1 MDDDALEVPDDRLLV
16 VAQFD
21 RERAAE
27 PVGDVSHRL
36 RRLPG
41 VVWEDHPVGA
51 ERSGREPN
59 VRRHAVVAARPV
71 AVPEDDDLARIVHTG
86 GAPASGVVLSMRA
99 SRGRPPRRQAFRRV

>member
-59 VRRHAVVAARPV
+59 VRRHAVVAAPGRWPY
-71 AVPEDDDLARIVHTG
+71 RRTTT
-86 GAPASGVVLSMRA
+86 SRA
-99 SRGRPPRRQAFRRV
+99 SCIPAVRPRARRGPFDAG